1 MEIIVLVGIPGC
13 GKSTFALNRFPKHKR
28 ISLDIVHSRTK
39 EDEELAKC
47 IAADQDIVIDNT
59 NTTIR
64 SRAKYIELAK
74 AYGAKIRAVYFNC
87 PVDLALQRNALRSGK
102 EKVPVAAVRFY
113 NKILRPPTAEEGFDS
128 VEVITVSPNMKT
140 E

>member
-1 MEIIVLVGIPGC
+1 MEIVVLVGIPGS
-13 GKSTFALNRFPKHKR
+13 GKSTLALNRFPNHKR
-28 ISLDIVHSRTK
+28 ISLDLIHSRTK

-47 IAADQDIVIDNT
+47 VAEDRDVLIDNT

-74 AYGAKIRAVYFNC
+74 ASGARIRAVYLNC
-87 PVDLALQRNALRSGK
+87 PADLAMQRNALRDGK
-102 EKVPVAAVRFY
+102 QRIPVSALRFY
-113 NKILRPPTAEEGFDS
+113 NKILRPPTVEEGFDS
-128 VEVITVSPNMKT
+128 VEVIHV